1 MKYKVINENDCQY
14 IVDNNVLISYAGNRS
29 NIIIPD
35 CIKIIGKKAFKG
47 NLDIR
52 SLALNKVVEV
62 GEDAFSGCKNLKHVI
77 LSDSLSLIEQ
87 CAFSNIENSAIVIY
101 RGTVE
106 DYNKILKGEPFTKVI
121 CDNGIYSQTNF
132 DILM

>member
-1 MKYKVINENDCQY
+1 MKYKIINENDCQY
-14 IVDNNVLISYAGNRS
+14 IIDNNVLISYAGNGS

-35 CIKIIGKKAFKG
+35 YIKIIGKKAFKG

-52 SLALNKVVEV
+52 SLDLNKVIEV

-87 CAFSNIENSAIVIY
+87 CAFSNINSNALVIY

-106 DYNKILKGEPFTKVI
+106 DYNKKLEGEPFTKVF
-121 CDNGIYSQTNF
+121 CDNGIYSQTNL

>member
-1 MKYKVINENDCQY
+1 MKYKIINENDCQY
-14 IVDNNVLISYAGNRS
+14 IIDNNVLISYAGKRS

-35 CIKIIGKKAFKG
+35 YIKIIDKKAFKG

-52 SLALNKVVEV
+52 SLDLNKVIEV

-87 CAFSNIENSAIVIY
+87 CAFSNINSNALVIY
-101 RGTVE
+101 RGTME
-106 DYNKILKGEPFTKVI
+106 DYNKILKGEPFTKVF
-121 CDNGIYSQTNF
+121 CDNGIYSQANL